1 MPATDPKSFSTTLVF
16 DQTPE
21 AVSAAIDDVRSW
33 WSPLVE
39 GTTDALGGEFTYV
52 YRDLHRSRH
61 RITEHV
67 PGRRIVWRVLE
78 SHLSFVTETG
88 EWDGTDVVFEI
99 ADKGGKTELR
109 FTHVGLTPD
118 VECYD
123 ACKKGWTHYVRESLK
138 RRIETGKGA
147 PES

>member
-1 MPATDPKSFSTTLVF
+1 MKPESFPKSLVVMGSGAIGMEF
-16 DQTPE
+16 DE
-21 AVSAAIDDVRSW
+21 
-33 WSPLVE
+33 L
-39 GTTDALGGEFTYV
+39 
-52 YRDLHRSRH
+52 
-61 RITEHV
+61 
-67 PGRRIVWRVLE
+67 VWRVLE
-78 SHLSFVTETG
+78 SHLSFVAEHG
-88 EWDGTDVVFEI
+88 AWDGTDVVFEI

-123 ACKKGWTHYVRESLK
+123 ACRKGWTHYVRESLK